1 MALESTAAFSLD
13 DFRSKV
19 LGTGLARTNRFEVL
33 IPPPKALNVPGT
45 NARTVNLLVE
55 QASMPM
61 LNIFSKAFKIFG
73 PTYQRPITSEYGGE
87 GLSMTFHVDREMYV
101 RKFFEDWMH
110 AVIDPVTFTVG
121 YQEEYITDI
130 YIRQLDEQSNVTHEV
145 ILKEAFPRNLNLMDL
160 NHSSSNQTHRLNV
173 LFAYRYWV
181 STEQERIQPSALSRP
196 VLNPGVTYNDDVSY
210 YEPSTP
216 EEINAPSPYEDGYS
230 T

>member
-1 MALESTAAFSLD
+1 MALESREAFSLD

-33 IPPPKALNVPGT
+33 IPPPKALAGSD
-45 NARTVNLLVE
+45 ARTINLLVE

-61 LNIFSKAFKIFG
+61 LNIFSKSFKIFG

-87 GLSMTFHVDREMYV
+87 GLSMTFHVDREMKV
-101 RKFFEDWMH
+101 RKFFENWMH
-110 AVIDPVTFTVG
+110 SVIDPVTFTVG
-121 YQEEYITDI
+121 YQEDYITDI
-130 YIRQLDEQSNVTHEV
+130 YIRQLDELGNVTHEV

-173 LFAYRYWV
+173 LFAYRYWE
-181 STEQERIQPSALSRP
+181 SSEQERIQPTALNRSL
-196 VLNPGVTYNDDVSY
+196 LNPGIPYSDAETYYPVT
-210 YEPSTP
+210 TP
-216 EEINAPSPYEDGYS
+216 EEIYAASPYEDGYD